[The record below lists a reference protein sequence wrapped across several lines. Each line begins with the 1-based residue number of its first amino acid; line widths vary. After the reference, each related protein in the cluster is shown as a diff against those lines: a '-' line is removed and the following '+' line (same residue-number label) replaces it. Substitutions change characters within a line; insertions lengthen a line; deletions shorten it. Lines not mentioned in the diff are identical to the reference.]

1 MSINSKSNLYV
12 IILAAGFGRRLRP
25 ISNRIPK
32 PLIDING
39 EPIILRI
46 ILSFKQ
52 AGFDKFLIIVG
63 YKKELVMKEV
73 SKIKEVKIKFVEQK
87 KPSGM
92 ADAAELAFIHLIK
105 CKNGP
110 VNFFITAADI
120 IFSKEEILKMYKLF
134 LSTNSKIVL
143 SLMKSH
149 DHEIARGH
157 GNVKILHH
165 SELNMD
171 LDPNQGLQ
179 IVNIIE
185 KPRNNQIL
193 SEYYSLPLYL
203 VDSKVTRYFHSVK
216 ISERAE
222 KELQDVIKFSIDNGD
237 NVRGIRIIETLIN
250 SENVGK
256 YHLTN
261 LKDVLKMNFRFLSGK
276 TPGPLKS
283 KTIKIIEPV
292 KIDKDSRI
300 DNKVTL
306 GPNVIIHK
314 SCKIADYCELT
325 NVILNKSVS
334 LGKRCKLNWCI
345 IDENAN
351 LPENFQAEN
360 SYITRDKNLDLEVIR
375 F

>member
-1 MSINSKSNLYV
+1 MFIDSKSNLNV
-12 IILAAGFGRRLRP
+12 IILAAGIGKRLRP
-25 ISNRIPK
+25 ISSRIPK
-32 PLIDING
+32 PLVNING
-39 EPIILRI
+39 ESIISKI

-73 SKIKEVKIKFVEQK
+73 SKIKDITIKFIEQK

-92 ADAAELAFIHLIK
+92 ADAVELAFTNLIISK
-105 CKNGP
+105 TAP
-110 VNFFITAADI
+110 VTFFITAADI
-120 IFSKEEILKMYKLF
+120 IFSKEEILKMYNLF
-134 LSTNSKIVL
+134 MTTNSKMVL
-143 SLMKSH
+143 SLMKSY

-157 GNVKILHH
+157 GNVKVLKG
-165 SELNMD
+165 SD
-171 LDPNQGLQ
+171 LTKDVDPNQGLQ

-185 KPRNNQIL
+185 KPRNDQIL

-203 VDSKVTRYFHSVK
+203 VKSKIMNYFHSVS
-216 ISERAE
+216 ISERGE
-222 KELQDVIKFSIDNGD
+222 KEFQDIIKLSIDNGD

-250 SENVGK
+250 SEDVGK

-276 TPGPLKS
+276 IPRQFKS

-300 DNKVTL
+300 ENKVKL

-334 LGKRCKLNWCI
+334 LGKKCKLNWCI
-345 IDENAN
+345 IDENAR
-351 LPENFQAEN
+351 LPESFQAEN
-360 SYITRDKNLDLEVIR
+360 SYITSDKNLDLEVIS